1 MYIAYRCKQC
11 ESVFIIPIEDIEKM
25 EKQKRYLSCPFGHK
39 KIGKLDKYDSLKE
52 CMDNHVYVREGRRMR
67 QIK

>member
-1 MYIAYRCKQC
+1 MYMAYRCKQC
-11 ESVFIIPIEDIEKM
+11 GIAFMIPTEDIIRM
-25 EKQKRYLSCPFGHK
+25 GKQKRYLSCPYGHRRVDE
-39 KIGKLDKYDSLKE
+39 LDKYDNLKE